1 MMGSF
6 GEERRAGCLL
16 CGWRCC
22 VRTMRR
28 GVEGGGGDRAVY
40 WIGGGIFD
48 ILLLISFPLSFNL
61 SFFFSLCLE
70 GRRKKK
76 KKKKKKGNKSILY

>member
-48 ILLLISFPLSFNL
+48 ILLLL
-61 SFFFSLCLE
+61 
-70 GRRKKK
+70 
-76 KKKKKKGNKSILY
+76 